1 MLPLPSQHIL
11 PMEINEA
18 PVLDAIRMS
27 DIHEQL
33 RELLDREGATYR
45 VIEHEPEGRT
55 EVIARIRGNQIQ
67 QSIKSIVVQVRL
79 NRKENRYCLA
89 NVPGDCRIDFEGIKH
104 YFDADSVA
112 FASREKAKEL
122 TGCVI
127 GAIPPFSFSN
137 QLQVLADPLIQQN
150 EEVVFNAGRLDR
162 SILMKLE
169 DYIRI
174 ARPQIVQIALR
185 G

>member
-1 MLPLPSQHIL
+1 MT
-11 PMEINEA
+11 
-18 PVLDAIRMS
+18 
-27 DIHEQL
+27 DIHQQL
-33 RELLDREGATYR
+33 CALLDQEGAAYR

-55 EVIARIRGNQIQ
+55 EVIAKIRGNRIE

-79 NRKENRYCLA
+79 HRKENMYCLA
-89 NVPGDCRIDFEGIKH
+89 NVPGDCRIDFDGIKAH
-104 YFDADSVA
+104 FGADSVA
-112 FASREKAKEL
+112 FASRERAQEL

-127 GAIPPFSFSN
+127 GAIPPFSFSD
-137 QLQVLADPLIQQN
+137 QLQVLADPLIQDN

-162 SILMKLE
+162 SIFMRLE

-174 ARPQIVQIALR
+174 ATPQLVPIALR